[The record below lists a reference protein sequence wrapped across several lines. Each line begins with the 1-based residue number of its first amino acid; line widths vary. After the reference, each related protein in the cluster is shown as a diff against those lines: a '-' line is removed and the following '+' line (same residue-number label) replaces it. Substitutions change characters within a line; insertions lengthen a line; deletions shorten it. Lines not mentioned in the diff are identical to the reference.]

1 MVEERG
7 LLRMEE
13 RLWIESLE
21 KDGEE
26 DEEGDEVVRLRCVVE
41 RVDDLP
47 HVCWEGGESICGIM
61 GKGLVRGHWFYR
73 EGDRRVVI
81 VDRSLD

>member
-1 MVEERG
+1 
-7 LLRMEE
+7 
-13 RLWIESLE
+13 
-21 KDGEE
+21 
-26 DEEGDEVVRLRCVVE
+26 LRCVVE

>member
-1 MVEERG
+1 
-7 LLRMEE
+7 
-13 RLWIESLE
+13 
-21 KDGEE
+21 
-26 DEEGDEVVRLRCVVE
+26 LRCVVE

-61 GKGLVRGHWFYR
+61 GKGLVRGHWFHS

-81 VDRSLD
+81 VERNLD